1 MSAVSES
8 GCLAFAAVGQL
19 PERVAPRNYVAM
31 REDAIAAFDGM
42 PLDPRGEF
50 CAYDAE
56 ALLERWGDCDR
67 LDGQFTA
74 VRADLKTDTFQC
86 LTDVLSMHP
95 IYSER
100 SGDGYLVGNS
110 VEAIRGVSGASD
122 LDSLGVSTWLA
133 LGWAA
138 GYRTLLSSITALP
151 PGSRVEFSATGMKT
165 LHSVGTHSLVA
176 LTNGPKAGR
185 EETEA
190 MLEEMIEL
198 TRSATANGMPVK
210 CAVTAGRDSRTVLAL
225 CIGAGVHP
233 PTGTIGPPDDVD
245 VIIGRQVADYLGLEH
260 TLNQPLQSAM
270 LDDLPTVIPTFI
282 SITDGLASL
291 SQIQDIHD
299 LYDERDRVGV
309 LVWGMGGE
317 IARSGVG
324 PITKF
329 AANGPLIS
337 HSAAFQ
343 AFMLRAK
350 IATRPGS

>member
-1 MSAVSES
+1 MLLFLLQVTKQPGSLRVEALRESLLRAAAPFHQLDESTLVSAVSES

-185 EETEA
+185 E
-190 MLEEMIEL
+190 
-198 TRSATANGMPVK
+198 GDGGD
-210 CAVTAGRDSRTVLAL
+210 AGGDDRAHAL
-225 CIGAGVHP
+225 RHRERHAREVRGH
-233 PTGTIGPPDDVD
+233 
-245 VIIGRQVADYLGLEH
+245 GR
-260 TLNQPLQSAM
+260 P
-270 LDDLPTVIPTFI
+270 
-282 SITDGLASL
+282 
-291 SQIQDIHD
+291 
-299 LYDERDRVGV
+299 R
-309 LVWGMGGE
+309 
-317 IARSGVG
+317 
-324 PITKF
+324 
-329 AANGPLIS
+329 
-337 HSAAFQ
+337 
-343 AFMLRAK
+343 
-350 IATRPGS
+350 